1 MTKTTH
7 PHHCRHPPP
16 SLKHGGEKLHGSG
29 QLNLLYR
36 GRDLLHQSDAVA
48 QLSPSQLLPVS
59 VAELHSPVGVVEVAD
74 LHPAKN
80 DVPVLV
86 LESPGLAMP
95 SLPTA
100 GLPVLRG
107 SGLRPR

>member
-1 MTKTTH
+1 MSRQWAINFL
-7 PHHCRHPPP
+7 CR
-16 SLKHGGEKLHGSG
+16 
-29 QLNLLYR
+29 R
-36 GRDLLHQSDAVA
+36 RDLRRQSDAVA
-48 QLSPSQLLPVS
+48 QLSPSQLLPVSVAALHSPVEVVEVAELSPRQLLPVS

-74 LHPAKN
+74 LPPAKN

-86 LESPGLAMP
+86 LP
-95 SLPTA
+95 SLPAA

>member
-1 MTKTTH
+1 MS
-7 PHHCRHPPP
+7 R
-16 SLKHGGEKLHGSG
+16 
-29 QLNLLYR
+29 QWAINFLYR
-36 GRDLLHQSDAVA
+36 RRDLRRQSDAVA

-59 VAELHSPVGVVEVAD
+59 VAELDSPVGVVEVAD

-86 LESPGLAMP
+86 LKFPGLAMP

-107 SGLRPR
+107 AGLRPR